1 MRCLKE
7 QNPSLWKSPSAQTVW
22 VLAKY
27 QQPRK
32 CDWMTARVCRGKTE
46 DLSFETCNG
55 TGLSWCLIFGM
66 ARKTKKWQRW
76 EFSSRSF
83 SVTGT
88 TAKHCKKG
96 NAESLLTNLCIYN
109 IHHHQTAHGT
119 RPGQRPSL
127 FIIGLNSLSGQWR
140 DGYRA
145 DGILLEFSSAS
156 HSPETR
162 QAQADGEAGNGH
174 RGFALSLLQ
183 VRRKLQCWGAC
194 TVLQK
199 FIVAEAQRG
208 YLWASNLTCCLTQTI
223 EFQTAT
229 LIHSDFFFSFYI
241 WVSFSCFVC
250 LFFKYKVQIPQL
262 PVHHLKKIL
271 FFLKS
276 KQSLIRKQP
285 MLLPCC
291 PSC

>member
-1 MRCLKE
+1 MAQDWADVWFLAWSEKQRNDRGE
-7 QNPSLWKSPSAQTVW
+7 NSPV
-22 VLAKY
+22 
-27 QQPRK
+27 
-32 CDWMTARVCRGKTE
+32 G
-46 DLSFETCNG
+46 
-55 TGLSWCLIFGM
+55 
-66 ARKTKKWQRW
+66 
-76 EFSSRSF
+76 F

-88 TAKHCKKG
+88 TVNHCKKG

-127 FIIGLNSLSGQWR
+127 LIIGSNSLSGQWR
-140 DGYRA
+140 DGCRA

-174 RGFALSLLQ
+174 RGFSLSPLQ

-199 FIVAEAQRG
+199 FIV
-208 YLWASNLTCCLTQTI
+208 LTCCLTQII

-229 LIHSDFFFSFYI
+229 LIHTFFFSSFYI
-241 WVSFSCFVC
+241 WVSFSCFVWV
-250 LFFKYKVQIPQL
+250 FFKYKVQIPQL

-276 KQSLIRKQP
+276 K
-285 MLLPCC
+285 
-291 PSC
+291 